1 MNKEKKKGRCRRKGP
16 RGGLLRQTVPC
27 AEASIAGRWLAR
39 VADGWN
45 PWHGVLGLLR
55 RIASCSTLRVVCVAG
70 NRAIFL
76 VVIQARNER
85 KISEFR
91 SLLIPTFDN

>member
-1 MNKEKKKGRCRRKGP
+1 MDEKMMNKEKKKRRCRRKGP

-45 PWHGVLGLLR
+45 PWHGVLGLLG
-55 RIASCSTLRVVCVAG
+55 AMFQCGLPELLHVLLFAWYVWP
-70 NRAIFL
+70 
-76 VVIQARNER
+76 VIGRYF
-85 KISEFR
+85 S
-91 SLLIPTFDN
+91 